1 MTTITKERLL
11 TIEQW
16 RETYGPGSNV
26 VLPAEEAEELARIAL
41 ASLEAKP
48 IGAFHIA
55 EQQVDGTSDYLKDGE
70 WPIDNGIIEVY
81 AAPPVPVV
89 PEEKPMP
96 NPLSMYAVDAVA
108 AIAEVRG
115 WNACRAAMLQSGN
128 FRENKNSSTNNFRE
142 IAETSTNYPV
152 IPSEVLSA
160 ILKVAKIRADFDDF
174 DGDRRGIGDCLD
186 EAEQELIV
194 TINKYASQLAAEPIA
209 TNDVREQT
217 AVPPVPV
224 IQADVAQAIEKLKRK
239 LVECN
244 RYNCCADAVK
254 GVEYACHAAMLQG
267 SQPVSQTYKFPVNTP
282 CQDAP
287 AHIWL
292 QTAGVWPEDGE
303 LSELTWC
310 SHNQHHDDTLYVRA
324 DLVNGN
330 SQVTPDGWISC
341 SERMPAQDD
350 WILIYSKHGEYM
362 AGQVQGEYV
371 ELSDGTLSWL
381 GNALFWMLLPEPP
394 QEAGQ

>member
-11 TIEQW
+11 TIKQW

-41 ASLEAKP
+41 ASLEAEP
-48 IGAFHIA
+48 VAWMRDDA
-55 EQQVDGTSDYLKDGE
+55 DGREYNARNEFSGGGGGVPL
-70 WPIDNGIIEVY
+70 Y
-81 AAPPVPVV
+81 ATPPAPVV

-115 WNACRAAMLQSGN
+115 WNDCRAAMLQSGN

-160 ILKVAKIRADFDDF
+160 IQKVAKIRADFDDF

-209 TNDVREQT
+209 PNDVREQT
-217 AVPPVPV
+217 AIPQVPV
-224 IQADVAQAIEKLKRK
+224 IQ
-239 LVECN
+239 
-244 RYNCCADAVK
+244 
-254 GVEYACHAAMLQG
+254 
-267 SQPVSQTYKFPVNTP
+267 
-282 CQDAP
+282 
-287 AHIWL
+287 
-292 QTAGVWPEDGE
+292 
-303 LSELTWC
+303 
-310 SHNQHHDDTLYVRA
+310 
-324 DLVNGN
+324 
-330 SQVTPDGWISC
+330 DGWISC

-381 GNALFWMLLPEPP
+381 GNALYWMPLPEPP
-394 QEAGQ
+394 QEVNRG

>member
-11 TIEQW
+11 TIKQW

-41 ASLEAKP
+41 ASLE
-48 IGAFHIA
+48 
-55 EQQVDGTSDYLKDGE
+55 QNVL
-70 WPIDNGIIEVY
+70 
-81 AAPPVPVV
+81 
-89 PEEKPMP
+89 
-96 NPLSMYAVDAVA
+96 
-108 AIAEVRG
+108 
-115 WNACRAAMLQSGN
+115 SGN
-128 FRENKNSSTNNFRE
+128 S
-142 IAETSTNYPV
+142 PL
-152 IPSEVLSA
+152 IPGEVLSA
-160 ILKVAKIRADFDDF
+160 IREVARIRADFDDF

-217 AVPPVPV
+217 AVPP
-224 IQADVAQAIEKLKRK
+224 IQADVAQAIENLKQK

-244 RYNCCADAVK
+244 RYNYCADAVK
-254 GVEYACHAAMLQG
+254 NVEDASHAAMLQG
-267 SQPVSQTYKFPVNTP
+267 SQPVSQTYKLPVNTP

-330 SQVTPDGWISC
+330 YPATPDSWISC
-341 SERMPAQDD
+341 SERMPEKGQNV
-350 WILIYSKHGEYM
+350 LIS
-362 AGQVQGEYV
+362 VNFDSSLV
-371 ELSDGTLSWL
+371 EPLICSARYTGSTFRRGDATIKP
-381 GNALFWMLLPEPP
+381 GNGIEQATHWMPLPEPP
-394 QEAGQ
+394 QEVNRG